1 VLPVTWS
8 RPSVGRLRIPTAVNV
23 YKPLTSTTVGV
34 AVPGGLTAWG
44 SNDWADMSPWPQNS
58 YHQPRHVAFI
68 GGGIRIFQD
77 DTTINKDPSVSV
89 TTEQLTPQQ
98 RFDLFRPEFLAIDIE
113 TGTNLLTYYWPIIQN
128 QTAFQNLTSTANT
141 NAFYKLFPVLQ
152 SGSNFIPY
160 SMSDPLAL
168 DVRNS
173 DSNIVEDDGYVD
185 TVYVGD
191 LLGNFYGL
199 KFNFDTQVI
208 SHTTGN
214 PVANPNFGIRVDW
227 WQTKS
232 TWDGSPA
239 TNSNMDYFRG
249 LRQPITVP
257 PVASFDGADTNFLH
271 VIFGAGKFE
280 DIPDSLNDDMA
291 DISRTSIY
299 NLKDLVETPK
309 DNFFSA
315 NAQTLG
321 NFKIEVNPRCPQAN
335 ASCGSAH
342 TIRDWPKSPD
352 TPCVWIKDDLVT
364 RDCGEANCPQP
375 LNPSS
380 PCVDPCWNCI
390 YDLMGPITSGQT
402 IPSATDLTEP
412 GERVVRKALIAGG
425 LVFITTTTPPSSQC
439 VSQGTSNLYVL
450 SYDCGVIPGG
460 KNIFLD
466 ASVSAIG
473 LKTGSTNTYDP
484 RGWVVNLGTGVA
496 SNPVLD
502 SSGTHVIIQMS
513 SGDIKNFNVQLPMK
527 IMQPLGW
534 RER

>member
-1 VLPVTWS
+1 
-8 RPSVGRLRIPTAVNV
+8 VG
-23 YKPLTSTTVGV
+23 
-34 AVPGGLTAWG
+34 
-44 SNDWADMSPWPQNS
+44 
-58 YHQPRHVAFI
+58 
-68 GGGIRIFQD
+68 
-77 DTTINKDPSVSV
+77 
-89 TTEQLTPQQ
+89 
-98 RFDLFRPEFLAIDIE
+98 
-113 TGTNLLTYYWPIIQN
+113 
-128 QTAFQNLTSTANT
+128 
-141 NAFYKLFPVLQ
+141 
-152 SGSNFIPY
+152 
-160 SMSDPLAL
+160 
-168 DVRNS
+168 
-173 DSNIVEDDGYVD
+173 DDGYVD

-208 SHTTGN
+208 NHTTGN
-214 PVANPNFGIRVDW
+214 SVANTNFGIRVDW

-232 TWDGSPA
+232 TWEGSPA
-239 TNSNMDYFRG
+239 TNTNIDYYRG

-257 PVASFDGADTNFLH
+257 PVASFDAADTNFLH

-309 DNFFSA
+309 DNFFSS
-315 NAQTLG
+315 NAQTVG
-321 NFKIEVNPRCPQAN
+321 NFKIELNPRCPQSN
-335 ASCGSAH
+335 TSCGSAH
-342 TIRDWPKSPD
+342 TIRSWPKSGD
-352 TPCVWIKDDLVT
+352 AQCVWINNDGVT

-375 LNPSS
+375 GNPSNS
-380 PCVDPCWNCI
+380 CTDPCWNCI
-390 YDLMGPITSGQT
+390 YDLMS
-402 IPSATDLTEP
+402 PSDLTKA

-425 LVFITTTTPPSSQC
+425 LVFVTTTTPPQSLC
-439 VSQGTSNLYVL
+439 ASQGTSNLYVL

-466 ASVSAIG
+466 ASVNAIG

-484 RGWVVNLGTGVA
+484 RGWKVDLGTGVA

-513 SGDIKNFNVQLPMK
+513 TGDIKNFNVQLPMK
-527 IMQPLGW
+527 VMQPLGW